1 MNHARFKGSLRV
13 LAVDPGTHGFGY
25 VVFEGSNRLVDWST
39 KDIRGDKER
48 ATLAHVEALL
58 RRFEPDV
65 LVVEDCAHR
74 SSRRRERIALLVERI
89 LATARKFNVRGHVLP
104 IAHVYQH
111 FAKGGARNK
120 HEIATALAMRFPG
133 LLLRLPP
140 KRKPWQS
147 EDSRL
152 GIFDAAALGL
162 TYYLRERS
170 KTGRIR
176 DS

>member
-1 MNHARFKGSLRV
+1 MARSSKCFTAQKN
-13 LAVDPGTHGFGY
+13 A
-25 VVFEGSNRLVDWST
+25 EGSTRLVDWST
-39 KDIRGDKER
+39 KDIRGDKET
-48 ATLAHVEALL
+48 ATLAKLEELL

-65 LVVEDCAHR
+65 LVVEDCAHP
-74 SSRRRERIALLVERI
+74 SSRRSERIALLTKEMVV
-89 LATARKFNVRGHVLP
+89 TARKLGVKGHALP
-104 IAHVYQH
+104 IAHVYRH
-111 FAKGGARNK
+111 FAESGARTK
-120 HEIATALAMRFPG
+120 HEIATTLAMRFPG

-152 GIFDAAALGL
+152 GIFDAAALGI